1 MSKERKLI
9 SFDWAIKRILRHKA
23 NFGILEGFLS
33 ELLLDDIKINTILES
48 ESTRERRDA
57 RSNRV
62 DLLVENSKKELI
74 IVEIQHETEYD
85 YLQRM
90 LFGVSKL
97 LVEYIKK
104 AEAYSRIRKVISISI
119 VYFDL
124 GQGEDYAYHGQT
136 EFIGLNKKDI
146 LKLNST
152 QQELYKTEKIS
163 DIYPEY
169 YILKVNQFDDVARNT
184 IDEWIYFLKN
194 EEIRDE
200 FRAKGL
206 KEAKEE
212 LDILKMD
219 EEERR
224 EYEEYLEALRYE
236 ASMFESSYI
245 AGERKGIEKGKLE
258 TAKELLKNRVD
269 INIIASATGFSKEEI
284 EKLVKKVH

>member
-1 MSKERKLI
+1 MNKEWKLI

-85 YLQRM
+85 YLLRM
-90 LFGVSKL
+90 LFGASKL

-104 AEAYSRIRKVISISI
+104 AEPYSKIRKVISISI

-124 GQGEDYAYHGQT
+124 GQGEDYAYHGKT
-136 EFIGLNKKDI
+136 EFIGLNRKDI

-169 YILKVNQFDDVARNT
+169 YILKVNQFDDIARNT

-194 EEIRDE
+194 EEIKDE
-200 FRAKGL
+200 FKAKGL

-236 ASMFESSYI
+236 ASMFESSYTV
-245 AGERKGIEKGKLE
+245 GEMKGIEKGKLE
-258 TAKELLKNRVD
+258 MAKKLKENGVD
-269 INIIASATGFSKEEI
+269 IDLIVKSSGLSKEEI
-284 EKLVKKVH
+284 EKL